1 MKILQVSHGFPPKE
15 NAGVELYTLHLSKAL
30 TELNHQVVLFCR
42 GDDPGREEFS
52 TYEEAVQG
60 LRVIRAV
67 NRLTQVDSPR
77 VLYDN
82 HFVDK
87 PFVNVLEREKP
98 DLVHFQ
104 HLFGLSAHLV
114 RLAKREGV
122 AIAFTLH
129 DYFTFCHRIQLL
141 KRDGQ
146 LCQGPRYGLECVS
159 CLETGL
165 PDDLRT
171 RMALRLKDVLPFP
184 IIKWT
189 KRFFLPPRYL
199 EQKRYEAFHRY
210 RYMYEVFKACDIL
223 LTPSRYVKDF
233 FIRYY
238 GSMEPKIKALP
249 LGIPPFQ
256 RRAVPAKRKEKIRFC
271 YTGTVSFHKGLHV
284 LVDAFGALPG
294 GRAVLTIYGARASW
308 NQDYYDELKR
318 KATGLEVHFRGA
330 YQREDLPELLSEQDV
345 VVLPPIWPET
355 FSIVIREANMLG
367 LPVIASR
374 IGAIPEAVEEGING
388 YLFEPGNREDLQ
400 KCMLR
405 FIEAPA
411 LIQEMASKM
420 ASPKS
425 MAEHALEMAQIYGS
439 LLGRKQ

>member
-1 MKILQVSHGFPPKE
+1 MKILQVSHGLPPKE

-30 TELNHQVVLFCR
+30 THLNHQVVLFCR
-42 GDDPGREEFS
+42 GDDPDKEEFS
-52 TYEEAVQG
+52 TYEEAVQD

-67 NRLTQVDSPR
+67 NRLTRVDSPR

-82 HFVDK
+82 HFLDK
-87 PFVNVLEREKP
+87 LFLNALEREKP

-122 AIAFTLH
+122 AVAFTLH

-159 CLETGL
+159 CLETGS
-165 PDDLRT
+165 PKDLRT
-171 RMALRLKDVLPFP
+171 KMVLRLKDALPFP

-189 KRFFLPPRYL
+189 KRFFVPPRYL
-199 EQKRYEAFHRY
+199 EQRGYEAFHRY
-210 RYMYEVFKACDIL
+210 RYMYEVFKACDLL

-238 GSMEPKIKALP
+238 GSMEPKIEALP
-249 LGIPPFQ
+249 LGILPFQ
-256 RRAVPAKRKEKIRFC
+256 RQALPSKREEKIRFC
-271 YTGTVSFHKGLHV
+271 YIGTVFFHKGLHI
-284 LVDAFGALPG
+284 LMDAFRALPE
-294 GRAVLTIYGARASW
+294 GRAILTIYGTRASW
-308 NQDYYDELKR
+308 NQDYYDQLER
-318 KATGLEVHFRGA
+318 KSTGLEAYFRGS

-345 VVLPPIWPET
+345 IVLPSIWPET

-405 FIEAPA
+405 FIEAPSR
-411 LIQEMASKM
+411 IQEMASKM
-420 ASPKS
+420 KSPKS
-425 MAEHALEMAQIYGS
+425 MSKHALEMARLYEGLI
-439 LLGRKQ
+439 GRKR